1 MTEATLYL
9 VKAVCDL
16 LTIAI
21 LLNFFFRLFRVDYY
35 NPIVRGFMTI
45 IDPPARL
52 ARRIVRPI
60 FNLDIS
66 SLIVSC
72 ITQYLAFSL
81 VAASNAFT
89 ASTTTIIVWSFYS
102 VLLISLKLLFWVM
115 LAGIIISW
123 IAPLSRHPAISLMNQ
138 LSEPIFRPFMLF
150 LPPMGGLDFSPILA
164 FIVLNFLQ
172 ILARNFALESGLPY
186 GLSVG
191 F

>member
-52 ARRIVRPI
+52 ARRMVRPI

-81 VAASNAFT
+81 VAASNTFT
-89 ASTTTIIVWSFYS
+89 ASTTTIIVWSF
-102 VLLISLKLLFWVM
+102 
-115 LAGIIISW
+115 
-123 IAPLSRHPAISLMNQ
+123 
-138 LSEPIFRPFMLF
+138 
-150 LPPMGGLDFSPILA
+150 
-164 FIVLNFLQ
+164 
-172 ILARNFALESGLPY
+172 
-186 GLSVG
+186 
-191 F
+191 

>member
-1 MTEATLYL
+1 MTEATIYL

-35 NPIVRGFMTI
+35 NPIVKGFTAF

-52 ARRIVRPI
+52 ARRILRPV

-72 ITQYLAFSL
+72 LTQYLAFSL
-81 VAASNAFT
+81 VSSAGALTSN
-89 ASTTTIIVWSFYS
+89 TTTIIIWSFYS
-102 VLLISLKLLFWVM
+102 VLLICLKMLFWVM

-123 IAPLSRHPAISLMNQ
+123 IAPLSRHPATSLVHQ
-138 LSEPIFRPFMLF
+138 LSEPVFKPFRLV

-172 ILARNFALESGLPY
+172 ILVRNFALEAGLPY